1 MSQPIGSGRL
11 SRRTFLAMLGMT
23 RLAATAC
30 DAPGPSRG
38 NGRRVVVLGAG
49 LAGLSAAYTL
59 MRSGFDVVVLEAQN
73 RPGGRVQTIREPFVN
88 DGYAEAG
95 ALRIPDVH
103 AHTNKY
109 ITELGLR
116 DKLFEYNESGDRL
129 WYLDGKRFVTPKP
142 PAMWPLEQMSA
153 EERVD
158 PSARVATYLGPRLH
172 AVGDVRLPGWP
183 NMDAETIALDQL
195 TMAQSAQK
203 NGATDA
209 WLRFL
214 YAAEGNV
221 GEFNALSSAG
231 QEVGLTGFTA
241 TYGLRGG
248 NDQLPFALAAAL
260 GDRII
265 YRAEAR
271 RIDSRPDQ
279 VVVGYEDMSGVQQ
292 EIVADFGVC
301 TIPFPVLRQLDLAGL
316 TDQKMRAIER
326 YQLAAAARVY
336 FQTKSRFWR
345 NDPAGVL
352 GGLKL
357 IGTDTPA
364 ERIWNTSPGQPGPQG
379 MLHSYLIAGNATALA
394 RIADS
399 ERVSRIQTEIARFL
413 PSFDTDIV
421 ASYVKVWRE
430 DRFAGGGFAFAE
442 PGQFRW
448 IFPAARRPDNRL
460 HFAGEHTSVSFGW
473 MDGALES
480 GERAAAEI
488 TR

>member
-1 MSQPIGSGRL
+1 M
-11 SRRTFLAMLGMT
+11 LAVTG
-23 RLAATAC
+23 LAATAC
-30 DAPGPSRG
+30 NAPGPRRV
-38 NGRRVVVLGAG
+38 NGRRAVVLGAG
-49 LAGLSAAYTL
+49 LAGLSTAYNL
-59 MRSGFDVVVLEAQN
+59 MRSGFDVVVLEAQD

-88 DGYAEAG
+88 GGYAEAG

-103 AHTNKY
+103 VHTHKY
-109 ITELGLR
+109 IAELGLR

-158 PSARVATYLGPRLH
+158 PSARVGAYLGPALR
-172 AVGDVRLPGWP
+172 AVGDVRSQGWP
-183 NMDAETIALDQL
+183 DVGTETIALDHL
-195 TMAQSAQK
+195 TKAQFARK
-203 NGATDA
+203 NGATGA

-221 GEFNALSSAG
+221 GEFNALASAG
-231 QEVGLTGFTA
+231 QETGLTGFA
-241 TYGLRGG
+241 KTYGLRGG
-248 NDQLPFALAAAL
+248 NDQLPFAFAAAL
-260 GDRII
+260 GHRIT
-265 YRAEAR
+265 YRAEVR

-279 VVVGYEDMSGVQQ
+279 VVVGYEGMSGARQ

-301 TIPFPVLRQLDLAGL
+301 TIPFPVLRQLDLTGL
-316 TDQKMRAIER
+316 ADQKMRAIEQ

-336 FQTKSRFWR
+336 FQTRKRFWR
-345 NDPAGVL
+345 NDSVGVL
-352 GGLKL
+352 GGLKM

-379 MLHSYLIAGNATALA
+379 MLHAYLIDGNARALE
-394 RIADS
+394 RVADS

-413 PSFDTDIV
+413 PGLDTDIV
-421 ASYVKVWRE
+421 ASYVKAWRE
-430 DRFAGGGFAFAE
+430 DRFARGGFAFAE

-448 IFPAARRPDNRL
+448 IFSAARRSDNRL

-480 GERAAAEI
+480 GERVATEI